1 MVMRSFKDKLFQ
13 EHIVKYMVED
23 IVLKILKCSELMVE
37 DRKKSGLTIE
47 NHEERLRDHLYYHY
61 LNNNSIAEKVGLDNY
76 YFVPEVP
83 EHYVN
88 DQPKGRVDL
97 KVINRNTFN
106 NRKAYLVIEF
116 KRIDGRNN

>member
-88 DQPKGRVDL
+88 DQPKGRVII
-97 KVINRNTFN
+97 KIINRIPFIY
-106 NRKAYLVIEF
+106 REAYHITAF
-116 KRIDGRNN
+116 R